1 MFCELYNKSLNGT
14 PKILCRIFLWYR
26 NVVLHSLLSRHA
38 LVSAI
43 VLVSIYLLISLC
55 LFYIINSA
63 NKWKC
68 GTSQLVPSF
77 YGIPRVQVHVQIR
90 DHHKP
95 SIENSSS
102 MLYGNERTRNPSLKA
117 SCCAILRKMTSRIEG
132 STGVSF
138 RVCNTSRLLSLREVF
153 IL

>member
-1 MFCELYNKSLNGT
+1 MLFF
-14 PKILCRIFLWYR
+14 I
-26 NVVLHSLLSRHA
+26 LHSLLSRHA

-43 VLVSIYLLISLC
+43 VLVSVYLLISLC

-95 SIENSSS
+95 LIENSSS
-102 MLYGNERTRNPSLKA
+102 MLYGNQRTRNPSLKA

-132 STGVSF
+132 SMGVSF
-138 RVCNTSRLLSLREVF
+138 RVIYITSRLLSLREVF